1 MTFSFAESKTSYR
14 HGRQFFLY
22 WQNSNWA
29 QEKLIIVPFTLAY
42 IVKIKENLEEYQN
55 HINLDG
61 MNK

>member
-1 MTFSFAESKTSYR
+1 MVVNFSYTDKIQIEHKRSWS
-14 HGRQFFLY
+14 L
-22 WQNSNWA
+22 S
-29 QEKLIIVPFTLAY
+29 LSPLAY